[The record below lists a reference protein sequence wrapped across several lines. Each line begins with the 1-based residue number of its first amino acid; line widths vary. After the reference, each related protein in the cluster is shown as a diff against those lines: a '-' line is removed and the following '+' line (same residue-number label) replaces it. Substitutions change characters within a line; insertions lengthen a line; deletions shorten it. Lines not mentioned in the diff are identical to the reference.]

1 LHIDFLGLQAFVSIA
16 EYGSF
21 QRAAAHLNLSQTA
34 LSHRMK
40 KLEDYLGIKLMVR
53 TTRQLTL
60 TPAGQ
65 ALLAKARPML
75 GEMATSLD
83 ALRQQGM
90 ARQERLAIG
99 CLPTIA
105 AHHLPPLFRQFKA
118 EYPDIFVKVYDN
130 SAAEIGQLVQSGEA
144 EFGITI
150 VSVNQWD
157 LETRPLLEEPF
168 VLAVPQGHALARQ
181 GFVNWQDLG
190 GTPLVRIS
198 SQAGN
203 RRLIDDALA
212 GRVETLMWRY
222 EVQHLASAVAIV
234 RAGVA
239 MAVVPRLAIDMID
252 TPGLV
257 TLPLR
262 NPRISRT
269 LGILSR
275 RGHAFSKPGRAL
287 LNLIVRHMK
296 HDHQAGAP
304 AGTPAGPPSAPPAGR
319 AGPRRAAVR

>member
-1 LHIDFLGLQAFVSIA
+1 
-16 EYGSF
+16 
-21 QRAAAHLNLSQTA
+21 
-34 LSHRMK
+34 MK
-40 KLEDYLGIKLMVR
+40 KLEEFLGTKLMVR

-65 ALLAKARPML
+65 ALLATARPMM
-75 GEMATSLD
+75 GELTASLD
-83 ALRQQGM
+83 ALRRQGM

-105 AHHLPPLFRQFKA
+105 AHHLPPLFRHFSRDFP
-118 EYPDIFVKVYDN
+118 EITVKIYDN
-130 SAAEIGQLVQSGEA
+130 SAEEIGRLVESGQA

-168 VLAVPQGHALARQ
+168 VLAVPQGHPLAEQ
-181 GFVNWQDLG
+181 GFVNWQDLA

-203 RRLIDDALA
+203 RQLIDEALA
-212 GRVETLMWRY
+212 NRVETLTWSY
-222 EVQHLASAVAIV
+222 EVQHLASAVSIV

-239 MAVVPRLAIDMID
+239 LAIVPRLAIDMINM
-252 TPGLV
+252 PGLV

-262 NPRISRT
+262 NPRITRT
-269 LGILSR
+269 LGILSK
-275 RGHAFSKPGRAL
+275 RGHSFSRPGRAL
-287 LNLIVRHMK
+287 LNLITQHMK
-296 HDHQAGAP
+296 QDRRQSGRHTREPLGEQP
-304 AGTPAGPPSAPPAGR
+304 A
-319 AGPRRAAVR
+319 RAAPKS